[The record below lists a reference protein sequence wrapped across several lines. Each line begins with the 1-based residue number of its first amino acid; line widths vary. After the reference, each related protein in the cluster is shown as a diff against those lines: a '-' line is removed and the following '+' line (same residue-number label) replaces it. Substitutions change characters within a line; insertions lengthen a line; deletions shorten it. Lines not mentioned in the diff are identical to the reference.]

1 MTTPEQIKFA
11 HTPTGPEAIA
21 GVTLKDAKRASKWP
35 AYADV
40 AQSVTGLILGLFLFC
55 HMAFT
60 SSVVLGKDVFWNL
73 IQISGGTPIF
83 GHEQL
88 WLHVLFIGFVAL
100 CVIIHA
106 LCALRRFP
114 TSYKKLRDIRAHVK
128 LVHHSDTTL
137 WFFQFVTAII
147 LTAMVFTHVFPML
160 MAPGEIDPNLSSV
173 HTYHNGLVYTLIFL
187 VVTEVHGMIGLYRL
201 GVKWDVVKGRGHG
214 FRKVMLVVCALM
226 ILCGANTAFTYWSNG
241 KALVESDQA
250 SVRYQPVDNWF
261 AK

>member
-11 HTPTGPEAIA
+11 HTPTGPEVIA

-35 AYADV
+35 AYVDV

-60 SSVVLGKDVFWNL
+60 SSIQVGKDLFWNL

-83 GHEQL
+83 GHEQV
-88 WLHVLFIGFVAL
+88 WLHFVFVGFITL

-114 TSYKKLRDIRAHVK
+114 TSYKQFRDIRAHVTV
-128 LVHHSDTTL
+128 VHHADTTL

-147 LTAMVFTHVFPML
+147 LTGMVFPHVMGML
-160 MAPGEIDPNLSSV
+160 TAPSQIDPNLSSLQ
-173 HTYHNGLVYTLIFL
+173 TYHNGLIWTFIFL
-187 VVTEVHGMIGLYRL
+187 VATEIHGMIGLYRL
-201 GVKWDVVKGRGHG
+201 GVKWDVIKGRAHG
-214 FRKVMLVVCALM
+214 FRKTMVVIAFLM
-226 ILCGANTAFTYWSNG
+226 ICCGSLTAYTFWSNG
-241 KALVESDQA
+241 QQLVESDQA
-250 SVRYQPVDNWF
+250 ATRYVPQDNWF